1 MPNLRILG
9 EDDVRAAINADT
21 ALDLARRTLKDQAD
35 GRSILSSPAAMVLDA
50 TTLGGPR
57 FKFKAAA
64 VGHLNASG
72 IRLLSHPGPTA
83 MKTCN
88 YSAVY
93 DHSGF
98 LLSGLVSEQ
107 FLSRI
112 RTAAFGAV
120 AVEALANTGPVTVAL
135 FGTGGIAKEIVPML
149 SRVLNMAQLRVN
161 SRREESMQAF
171 VAEHAPTLGCPMS
184 AFADG
189 IEMVKDADVVIA
201 ITEARSPLV
210 LPGTLKPGAVVCSMG
225 SYCEVYHEV
234 LLEAQ
239 RFIVDDLD
247 FGAEMGSGGGWIRQ
261 GRMTREAF
269 RGRVDALACEVIA
282 GSKPGRLAA
291 SDRIV
296 SIMQGMAIGDVA
308 FAAYALREAEKLGR
322 GTVVELP

>member
-1 MPNLRILG
+1 MANLRILG

-35 GRSILSSPAAMVLDA
+35 GHSTLSSPSAMVLDA

-120 AVEALANTGPVTVAL
+120 AVEALANSGQLTVAS
-135 FGTGGIAKEIVPML
+135 
-149 SRVLNMAQLRVN
+149 SRVSPSSASWTKISILAGPAA
-161 SRREESMQAF
+161 SR
-171 VAEHAPTLGCPMS
+171 
-184 AFADG
+184 AD
-189 IEMVKDADVVIA
+189 ISSCKKF
-201 ITEARSPLV
+201 S
-210 LPGTLKPGAVVCSMG
+210 
-225 SYCEVYHEV
+225 
-234 LLEAQ
+234 
-239 RFIVDDLD
+239 DL
-247 FGAEMGSGGGWIRQ
+247 
-261 GRMTREAF
+261 
-269 RGRVDALACEVIA
+269 ALA
-282 GSKPGRLAA
+282 S
-291 SDRIV
+291 S
-296 SIMQGMAIGDVA
+296 
-308 FAAYALREAEKLGR
+308 ALK
-322 GTVVELP
+322 